1 MKSFLIQTLL
11 LVVTSLSFPLLA
23 EEPAR
28 NSAGARM
35 SDQEKPSAEDM
46 EETRYLKAWQA
57 RTPPPPLDR
66 QWIIKLWQEQDKP
79 VPKQPLPPMAWKDDS
94 QKKQCESYLPLLR
107 ESFAK
112 ARHYSIRGDSCRTA
126 EHSRAFLAHYRQCAE
141 DCPEKFL
148 ERNGYTPRIE
158 RNLDLL
164 EELGQKRCVDI
175 GSGRPAAPPK
185 QNRPEKTV
193 TSH

>member
-1 MKSFLIQTLL
+1 MRRLVIWMLL
-11 LVVTSLSFPLLA
+11 FNMMFFSTPLQA
-23 EEPAR
+23 EESPQKF
-28 NSAGARM
+28 AGAGTF
-35 SDQEKPSAEDM
+35 DQAKPRAEDM

-79 VPKQPLPPMAWKDDS
+79 MPKQPLPPMAWKDDS

-112 ARHYSIRGDSCRTA
+112 ARNYSIQGDSCMTA
-126 EHSRAFLAHYRQCAE
+126 EHSRAFLTHYRKCSQ
-141 DCPEKFL
+141 DCPEEFL
-148 ERNGYTPRIE
+148 ARNGYTPRIE

-175 GSGRPAAPPK
+175 GGGRPAAPPK
-185 QNRPEKTV
+185 QNRAQKTV
-193 TSH
+193 QKK